1 MPTVKI
7 TVSEKVTYCRE
18 VEMSEAE
25 YRDWDNRL
33 DSTAGRAYD
42 KVVEELA
49 DKYIRRDDRDW
60 LDADDLE
67 LQDMSVVVTP

>member
-25 YRDWDNRL
+25 YRDWDKRL
-33 DSTAGRAYD
+33 DSTGGRAYD
-42 KVVEELA
+42 KVVEELTE
-49 DKYIRRDDRDW
+49 KYIRRDDRDW